1 MNTALWIG
9 QILLALLFGLSGA
22 LKSTMSRERM
32 LATGQTGA
40 AAYPL
45 PVVRFT
51 AICELLA
58 VLGLILPWLT
68 GVAPALTGWAAI
80 GLVVVMLGAM
90 AMHGRLA
97 IVQHKPAEWR
107 NVGINALILALCV
120 FVAVGR
126 LE

>member
-9 QILLALLFGLSGA
+9 QILLAALFGLSGA

-32 LATGQTGA
+32 LETGQSGA

-58 VLGLILPWLT
+58 VLGLILPGLT
-68 GVAPALTGWAAI
+68 GVAPALTGWAAV
-80 GLVVVMLGAM
+80 GLVVVMLGAIG
-90 AMHGRLA
+90 MHARLA
-97 IVQHKPAEWR
+97 IVGHKPAEWR
-107 NVGINALILALCV
+107 NVGANVVILALAA
-120 FVAVGR
+120 FVAAGR
-126 LE
+126 M

>member
-1 MNTALWIG
+1 MNIALWVG
-9 QILLALLFGLSGA
+9 QVLLAAIFALSGA

-32 LATGQTGA
+32 LETGQTGA

-51 AICELLA
+51 AICELFA
-58 VLGLILPWLT
+58 VVGLILPVLV
-68 GVAPALTGWAAI
+68 GVAPVLTGWAAV
-80 GLVVVMLGAM
+80 GLAVVMVGAM

-97 IVQHKPAEWR
+97 VVQHRPAEWR
-107 NVGINALILALCV
+107 NVAANGLIFAVCV

-126 LE
+126 L

>member
-1 MNTALWIG
+1 MNIALWVG
-9 QILLALLFGLSGA
+9 QVLLAAIFALSGA

-32 LATGQTGA
+32 LETGQTGA

-51 AICELLA
+51 AICELFA
-58 VLGLILPWLT
+58 VVWLILPVLV
-68 GVAPALTGWAAI
+68 GVAPVLTGWAAV
-80 GLVVVMLGAM
+80 GLAVVMVGAM

-97 IVQHKPAEWR
+97 VVQHRPAEWQ
-107 NVGINALILALCV
+107 NVAANGLIFAVCV

-126 LE
+126 P